1 MKKSNYF
8 KFAKSMKPSNF
19 ELLKYSMV
27 KNKQKSEFKRRAF
40 SATRLNK
47 NETKVVIP
55 EYQDEIH

>member
-1 MKKSNYF
+1 
-8 KFAKSMKPSNF
+8 MKPSNF